1 MPKPNT
7 SGTACDQ
14 TMVNASANTCGKEY
28 VEIYNTDPCNAVDIS
43 CYIIASKT
51 QNGNIAAGTF
61 IGGSFAFPAGTII
74 PPLGHIVVGG
84 PNASATAGSV
94 DFILA
99 NYIGQPNL
107 CIESTRW
114 FYAKRQCD

>member
-51 QNGNIAAGTF
+51 
-61 IGGSFAFPAGTII
+61 
-74 PPLGHIVVGG
+74 
-84 PNASATAGSV
+84 
-94 DFILA
+94 
-99 NYIGQPNL
+99 
-107 CIESTRW
+107 
-114 FYAKRQCD
+114 